1 MFKDKRQKAE
11 ANIINNK
18 EVHMN
23 YTCSVCGFKY
33 EEKSEKIPFDQLPED
48 WSCPICN
55 AEKVEFTK
63 DE

>member
-1 MFKDKRQKAE
+1 M
-11 ANIINNK
+11 NNK

-55 AEKVEFTK
+55 AEKAQFMK